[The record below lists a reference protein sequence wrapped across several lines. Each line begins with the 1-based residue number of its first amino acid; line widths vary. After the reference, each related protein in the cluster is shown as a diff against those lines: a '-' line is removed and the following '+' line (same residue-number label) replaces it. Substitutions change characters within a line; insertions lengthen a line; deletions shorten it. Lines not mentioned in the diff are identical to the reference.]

1 MARVFGPRIRA
12 WLSRRENWSLWRTK
26 TVLVLLQRLRS
37 ILFIFL
43 IWSVVFVMR
52 EVTWPSRSFL
62 LGVTATLALAWR
74 LVAFATR
81 MIRNKALR
89 QIVRY
94 SARAYVTLQ
103 ITGLLEQATTLL
115 DGFAFSL
122 GDFRLSALLVVQAL
136 ISWGILITGAGL
148 VTRVSTERIRLS
160 LEISP
165 SMQVLVV
172 KVLGIILH
180 RLVQHLTLLLQDQMV
195 V

>member
-148 VTRVSTERIRLS
+148 VTRVSTERIRQS

-172 KVLGIILH
+172 KVL
-180 RLVQHLTLLLQDQMV
+180 
-195 V
+195 